1 MGLDFEVVGVTLSK
15 RKVEQKGLQHFV
27 NNFRYID
34 VLKKNKYEEFNF
46 EIDFR
51 RPDYLMDL
59 LLRDAEEYRD
69 SINEDY
75 EGIYVLTKDKIIDLI
90 NSEMNEQTF
99 KNSNDRSYYHSL
111 MSYICDLAEYDSKH
125 NDFYMFMLISA

>member
-27 NNFRYID
+27 DKFRYKD
-34 VLKKNKYEEFNF
+34 LLKKNKHEEFNF

-59 LLRDAEEYRD
+59 LLRDAEVHCD
-69 SINEDY
+69 NANEDS
-75 EGIYVLTKDKIIDLI
+75 EGVYVLTKDKIIDLM
-90 NSEMNEQTF
+90 NSEINEQTF
-99 KNSNDRSYYHSL
+99 KTSNDRSYYHSL
-111 MSYICDLAEYDSKH
+111 MSHICDLEKYNNKH
-125 NDFYMFMLISA
+125 YDFYMFMFISV